1 MNIIKKNNTFVSL
14 NSFSTK
20 EYIYLLNYTNE
31 LITKYNDNLLD
42 PILMNF
48 SILVIK
54 AENTLLSN
62 YLLNQCLNLKKLCL
76 NLNILTEDQLF
87 ISVINS
93 DLSIIIG
100 SKDYMLYDN
109 FIQLNSEVFSTI
121 FTLGYILEQLCSKQF
136 HSENDEKQIKEEEKL
151 IQLVDKNI
159 FLTLIKNI
167 FEKKDYLGFLKNKEI
182 DTLDI
187 AIKTVPHKEIFF
199 IILGII
205 IMMIRKNYN

>member
-1 MNIIKKNNTFVSL
+1 MNIIKKNNIFVGL
-14 NSFSTK
+14 NSFSIK

-31 LITKYNDNLLD
+31 LITKHKDNLLD

-48 SILVIK
+48 SILIIK
-54 AENTLLSN
+54 RENTLLSN
-62 YLLNQCLNLKKLCL
+62 YLISQCLNLKKFCL
-76 NLNILTEDQLF
+76 NLNVLIEDQPF

-100 SKDYMLYDN
+100 NKDYILHDN
-109 FIQLNSEVFSTI
+109 FIQLNTEVFSTI
-121 FTLGYILEQLCSKQF
+121 FTLGYILEQIYSKQF
-136 HSENDEKQIKEEEKL
+136 HLENEEKKIKEEDEL
-151 IQLVDKNI
+151 IQLVDKKI
-159 FLTLIKNI
+159 FLTLLKNI

-182 DTLDI
+182 DNFDTV
-187 AIKTVPHKEIFF
+187 IKTVPHKEIFF